1 MQREKERTGFLKL
14 VKDLLKQAMEDADQ
28 CSDDELS
35 MVVGSLNCERHGF
48 IRPADYVNT
57 DEAMKFLRI
66 RSRNKFFE
74 TARKLG
80 IESKKIGPS
89 VRASRM
95 CKSHLENWDNIVYLT
110 SSSMTI

>member
-28 CSDDELS
+28 CSDEELS

-48 IRPADYVNT
+48 IRPSDYVNT

-74 TARKLG
+74 TSRKLG
-80 IESKKIGPS
+80 IENKRINNQPIGFHKRDLERMYEEIHKKSKTF
-89 VRASRM
+89 
-95 CKSHLENWDNIVYLT
+95 L
-110 SSSMTI
+110 

>member
-28 CSDDELS
+28 CSDEELS

-48 IRPADYVNT
+48 IRPSDYVNT

-74 TARKLG
+74 TSRKLG
-80 IESKKIGPS
+80 IENKRINNQPIGFSKRD
-89 VRASRM
+89 VERM
-95 CKSHLENWDNIVYLT
+95 HVEIHGEHKDFL
-110 SSSMTI
+110 

>member
-14 VKDLLKQAMEDADQ
+14 VKDLLKQAMEDTDQ
-28 CSDDELS
+28 CSDEELS

-48 IRPADYVNT
+48 IRPSDYVNT

-80 IESKKIGPS
+80 IESKKINNQPIGFS
-89 VRASRM
+89 KRDVERM
-95 CKSHLENWDNIVYLT
+95 HVEIHGEHKDFF
-110 SSSMTI
+110 

>member
-28 CSDDELS
+28 CSDEELY

-48 IRPADYVNT
+48 IRPSDYVNT
-57 DEAMKFLRI
+57 DEAMKMLGLS
-66 RSRNKFFE
+66 SRNRFFE

-80 IESKKIGPS
+80 VESRRINNQPIGFHKRDLERMYEEIHKKS
-89 VRASRM
+89 
-95 CKSHLENWDNIVYLT
+95 KTFL
-110 SSSMTI
+110 